1 MRTGIRAWPVP
12 AGLALAAAL
21 AGCGG
26 EPSPAAAVESSP
38 AAAVQ
43 LAEAS
48 RQCHVTKPDRNA
60 PYAEEGFNYG
70 NESLGVV
77 LFPRGRLVAGRLP
90 DGSYQAE
97 INPDGSITAKV
108 GWWRAVEGRLR
119 VRGKRLDRR
128 SRRLRADIPDGY
140 PPTGFQPTGLTFP
153 KTGCW
158 KVTGRVGDAR
168 LSFVVKVTKTAGSS

>member
-1 MRTGIRAWPVP
+1 VL
-12 AGLALAAAL
+12 AGLALAVAL

-26 EPSPAAAVESSP
+26 ESSP

-43 LAEAS
+43 VAEAGPAPAVQVAEAS
-48 RQCHVTKPDRNA
+48 RRCRVTRPDRNA
-60 PYAEEGFNYG
+60 PFAEQGFNHG

-77 LFPRGRLVAGRLP
+77 IFPRGRIVAGRLP

-119 VRGKRLDRR
+119 VRGKRLNGRAL
-128 SRRLRADIPDGY
+128 RLRADIPDGY

-153 KTGCW
+153 RTGCW
-158 KVTGRVGDAR
+158 KVTGRVRDAR